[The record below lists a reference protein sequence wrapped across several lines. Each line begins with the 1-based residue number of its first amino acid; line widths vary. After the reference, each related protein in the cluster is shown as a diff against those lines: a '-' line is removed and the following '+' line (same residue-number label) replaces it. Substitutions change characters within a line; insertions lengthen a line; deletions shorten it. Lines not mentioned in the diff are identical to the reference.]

1 MRNEAVSQE
10 SPDGMETG
18 PINPDPDDEVIAYTA
33 HRQLVILAGKCAQ
46 AEQRRLEKQLGLQDG
61 RTPRPG

>member
-1 MRNEAVSQE
+1 
-10 SPDGMETG
+10 METG
-18 PINPDPDDEVIAYTA
+18 PINPEPDDEVIAHTA
-33 HRQLVILAGKCAQ
+33 HRQLVILAGKCAA